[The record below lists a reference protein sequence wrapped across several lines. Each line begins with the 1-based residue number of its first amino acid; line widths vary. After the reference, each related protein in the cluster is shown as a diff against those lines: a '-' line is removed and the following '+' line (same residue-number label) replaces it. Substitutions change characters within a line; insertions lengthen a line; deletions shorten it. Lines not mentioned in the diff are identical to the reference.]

1 MITTTFNNINSV
13 RLEET
18 IYSINKNLEN
28 NLIEK
33 YFILLEVE
41 LTNEDEKLYHRI
53 IDKNINLEG
62 KIKDEFITLLKNEKT
77 EIVFIRTRPT
87 YRVIFNFCNSY
98 RNIIWILS
106 NSDIHFPIWNNDKL
120 KLLLNIDYSKE
131 FFALTRYNIYDELT
145 IFVKNKYTGI
155 IIEKNSIKYKTQNT
169 DGSSM
174 DSWIFKTPIN
184 IKNINLNF
192 HLGKPE
198 CDGRM
203 NFQLSK
209 IRKVI
214 NPCLDIISIHKHTSW
229 SEEPYNK
236 ILHEGK
242 IISRQEYN
250 WKLNKLGLLTKK
262 IPFSNNDG
270 KKLFSNKNGYF
281 NLKKLKY
288 FNYF

>member
-1 MITTTFNNINSV
+1 MGFYMITTTFNNINSV

-41 LTNEDEKLYHRI
+41 LTNEDKNLYDKI
-53 IDKNINLEG
+53 IDKNTNLQG

-87 YRVIFNFCNSY
+87 YRVIFNFCNNY
-98 RNIIWILS
+98 DNIIWILS
-106 NSDIHFPIWNNDKL
+106 NSDINFPIWNNDKL
-120 KLLLNIDYSKE
+120 KKILNIDYSKN
-131 FFALTRYNIYDELT
+131 FFALTRYDIYDELLDLYKDS
-145 IFVKNKYTGI
+145 VKGI
-155 IIEKNSIKYKTQNT
+155 IIKKDNIRYKTQ
-169 DGSSM
+169 DVRGWSM
-174 DSWIFKTPIN
+174 DSWIFKSPIN

-198 CDGRM
+198 CDSRM

-209 IRKVI
+209 IREVV
-214 NPCLDIISIHKHTSW
+214 NPCLDIISIHKHSNW
-229 SEEPYNK
+229 SPEPYNK

-250 WKLNKLGLLTKK
+250 WKLNKLGLFRKN

-270 KKLFSNKNGYF
+270 KKLFLNKNGYF
-281 NLKKLKY
+281 NLKK
-288 FNYF
+288 N